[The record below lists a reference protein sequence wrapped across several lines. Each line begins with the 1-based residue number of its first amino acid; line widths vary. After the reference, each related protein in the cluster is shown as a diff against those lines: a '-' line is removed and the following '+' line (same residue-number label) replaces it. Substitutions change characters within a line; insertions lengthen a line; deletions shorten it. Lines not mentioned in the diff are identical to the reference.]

1 MVTRLRAGR
10 LENRGSIPDRKDDLS
25 RFYSREPCHGSG
37 QAVYVIP
44 VGNKVAL
51 GQAFFLQYFHFPL
64 SVSFHQRF
72 IVIFIYMLL
81 YQKDK
86 RVKPGKHVG
95 NLRAWASISTKSLK

>member
-1 MVTRLRAGR
+1 M
-10 LENRGSIPDRKDDLS
+10 S
-25 RFYSREPCHGSG
+25 RFYSKEPCHGSG

-44 VGNKVAL
+44 VGHKVAM
-51 GQAFFLQYFHFPL
+51 GQSFLQHSHFPL

-86 RVKPGKHVG
+86 RAKPGKRVG
-95 NLRAWASISTKSLK
+95 NLRE

>member
-10 LENRGSIPDRKDDLS
+10 LESRGSIPDRKDDLS
-25 RFYSREPCHGSG
+25 RFYSRGPSHGSV

-44 VGNKVAL
+44 VGNKMAL
-51 GQAFFLQYFHFPL
+51 RQALLQYFHFPL

-81 YQKDK
+81 YQKDR
-86 RVKPGKHVG
+86 RVKPGKNVG
-95 NLRAWASISTKSLK
+95 NLRA